1 LRYLWL
7 PILLALAALA
17 AACAP
22 GPPLEPPAGHPAHP
36 AAAQVPAPA
45 AADDPYRYRLE
56 PDPEL
61 PPGGEGVR
69 WGRGMGH
76 GGHDMDH
83 GGPDGGTAPA
93 PQGRAGHGGHG
104 SMGHD

>member
-1 LRYLWL
+1 LRYIWL
-7 PILLALAALA
+7 TILLALAALA
-17 AACAP
+17 AACVP

-36 AAAQVPAPA
+36 AAAQAPAPPA
-45 AADDPYRYRLE
+45 AEDPYRYRLE

-69 WGRGMGH
+69 WGRGMDHGSQ

-83 GGPDGGTAPA
+83 GGPNGGTAPA
-93 PQGRAGHGGHG
+93 PQGRGGHG